1 MSTVCGIIFTLL
13 RKYLAAFLYYFLWK
27 INLNSTHKDSSTQKI
42 LYQNSSST
50 CTFSEM
56 VWYFSC
62 NDVFSA
68 CKFLFSPWISM
79 LACRIVSSI
88 FGASSIKVITQILL
102 LKCTQAEF
110 EQQTTMHS
118 SSISELRK
126 TTLQKFKVKCLV
138 EILKELI
145 CNG

>member
-1 MSTVCGIIFTLL
+1 MSTACGILFNFLW
-13 RKYLAAFLYYFLWK
+13 KYLATLMYYFLWN
-27 INLNSTHKDSSTQKI
+27 INLNSTHKDSRTQKI

-50 CTFSEM
+50 CTFREM

-88 FGASSIKVITQILL
+88 FGASSIKDITQILL
-102 LKCTQAEF
+102 MKCTQAEF

-118 SSISELRK
+118 GSIPELRK
-126 TTLQKFKVKCLV
+126 TTFQKFKVKCLV
-138 EILKELI
+138 ENSERI
-145 CNG
+145 NM

>member
-13 RKYLAAFLYYFLWK
+13 WKYFAALMCYFPWN
-27 INLNSTHKDSSTQKI
+27 INLNSTHKHSSTQNI
-42 LYQNSSST
+42 LYQISSST
-50 CTFSEM
+50 CTFNEM

-88 FGASSIKVITQILL
+88 FGASSIKDTTQILL
-102 LKCTQAEF
+102 MICTQAEF

-118 SSISELRK
+118 GSIPELRK
-126 TTLQKFKVKCLV
+126 TTFQKFKVKCLV
-138 EILKELI
+138 ENSERIHL
-145 CNG
+145 